1 MPKSLAP
8 GLERVWDWE
17 VWESPPCPHFGRW
30 HLCKPLNVCG
40 PVGSGASSLILAL
53 SFQVTNIHAL
63 ALGLL
68 SDLEVNTS
76 HMFLPPTPSGTSS
89 LTLTLSSFDS
99 SVN

>member
-30 HLCKPLNVCG
+30 HLCKLLNVCG